1 MPLFMYQ
8 VGYSPEGWQALIKN
22 PQNRLEAVRPVVT
35 KLGGRIEGAWMA
47 FGKHDVVLIAE
58 MPANV
63 DAAALAIAVAGS
75 GAMRSCRTTPLMSVE
90 EGVEAMK
97 RAGQAGYRAPR

>member
-63 DAAALAIAVAGS
+63 DAAAFAIAVAGS